1 MSRKIISTSNA
12 PAAVGPYSQGVVTG
26 NLVFTAG
33 QIPIDPKTGKMIEGD
48 IQAQTERV
56 LLNIQA
62 VLEAAGSSLANV
74 VKCTVFLA
82 DISEFGAMNEVYGR
96 FFTNN
101 PPARSA
107 FQVAALPLGARIE
120 IEAIATLD

>member
-1 MSRKIISTSNA
+1 MSRKIISTPNA
-12 PAAVGPYSQGVVTG
+12 PAAVGPYSQGVVVG

-33 QIPIDPKTGKMIEGD
+33 QIPIDPQTGKMIEGD
-48 IQAQTERV
+48 IQAQTEQV
-56 LLNIQA
+56 LRNIQA